1 MGSHPGCSLGSTLP
15 LALSSRLFSGSLAE
29 LLLSENTFL
38 FLLTQYFWGK
48 KNGLL
53 FLFRN
58 MIETHRRQS
67 RGLSGNAPSSFLCAG
82 PAACLRSGSWRRAN
96 ET

>member
-1 MGSHPGCSLGSTLP
+1 MSISEVIDISPCTPSSKKRGFIGSHPGCGLGSTLSH
-15 LALSSRLFSGSLAE
+15 ALSSRLFSGPLAE

-53 FLFRN
+53 FPLQK
-58 MIETHRRQS
+58 HD
-67 RGLSGNAPSSFLCAG
+67 
-82 PAACLRSGSWRRAN
+82 
-96 ET
+96 